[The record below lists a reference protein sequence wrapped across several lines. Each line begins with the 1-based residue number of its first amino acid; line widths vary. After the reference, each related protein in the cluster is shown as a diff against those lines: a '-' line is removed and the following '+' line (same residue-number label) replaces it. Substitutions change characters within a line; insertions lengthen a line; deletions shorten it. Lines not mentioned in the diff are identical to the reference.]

1 MEGFYEEVIRSRSFT
16 SIWYWIVF
24 ALVWTRTTHWTLG
37 VPYEDARN
45 AHDLGGQYATDFEIK
60 IEINIRKT
68 LNVFE
73 GHRVFFTA
81 FVAFLFGTVFTLG
94 FYFSLQM
101 MQAVF
106 LLVFPLMIV
115 SVLSIHLAQR
125 MRDERLH
132 GEALFLAYVWHRRIK
147 QGIGAFSIFFA
158 AFWGVL
164 HSQFSLYAVGF

>member
-1 MEGFYEEVIRSRSFT
+1 MEGFYEKVIRSHSFT

-45 AHDLGGQYATDFEIK
+45 ARDLGGQYATDFEIK

-68 LNVFE
+68 LDVFE
-73 GHRVFFTA
+73 GHGVFVTA
-81 FVAFLFGTVFTLG
+81 CGAFLLGGVFTLG
-94 FYFSLQM
+94 FYFSVQM

-106 LLVFPLMIV
+106 LLLFPLTIV

-147 QGIGAFSIFFA
+147 QGIGAFSIFCA
-158 AFWGVL
+158 AFWGAL
-164 HSQFSLYAVGF
+164 HTLFSLYVVGF

>member
-24 ALVWTRTTHWTLG
+24 ALVWTRTTHWTFG

-45 AHDLGGQYATDFEIK
+45 ARDLGGQYATDFEIK

-68 LNVFE
+68 LDVFE
-73 GHRVFFTA
+73 GHGVFVTA
-81 FVAFLFGTVFTLG
+81 CGAFLLGSVFTLG
-94 FYFSLQM
+94 FYFSVQM

-106 LLVFPLMIV
+106 LLLFPLTIV

-147 QGIGAFSIFFA
+147 QGIGAFSIFCA
-158 AFWGVL
+158 AFWGAL
-164 HSQFSLYAVGF
+164 HTLFSLYVVGF

>member
-16 SIWYWIVF
+16 SVWYWIVF
-24 ALVWTRTTHWTLG
+24 ALIWTRTTHWTLG

-45 AHDLGGQYATDFEIK
+45 ARDLGGQYATDFEIK

-68 LNVFE
+68 LDVFE
-73 GHRVFFTA
+73 GHSVFFTA
-81 FVAFLFGTVFTLG
+81 FVAFLLGTVFTLG
-94 FYFSLQM
+94 FHFSIQM

-106 LLVFPLMIV
+106 FLLFPLTIV
-115 SVLSIHLAQR
+115 SVLSIHFAQR

-132 GEALFLAYVWHRRIK
+132 GEALFLAYVWHRRIN
-147 QGIGAFSIFFA
+147 QGIVAFSIFSA

-164 HSQFSLYAVGF
+164 HTQFSLYGVGF